1 VLDYIQAHLDRD
13 LRLADLAAIV
23 GMSQYYFCRLFKRSL
38 EISPHQYVLHERIER
53 SKRLLKQ
60 KDLAIVDIALMCGF
74 KNQSHLTTLFRKS
87 TGTTPKNFRI
97 CASG

>member
-1 VLDYIQAHLDRD
+1 MALEHIDFRAIDISDVTATSHHLVLPQ
-13 LRLADLAAIV
+13 
-23 GMSQYYFCRLFKRSL
+23 
-38 EISPHQYVLHERIER
+38 RIER

-87 TGTTPKNFRI
+87 TGTTPKNFRA